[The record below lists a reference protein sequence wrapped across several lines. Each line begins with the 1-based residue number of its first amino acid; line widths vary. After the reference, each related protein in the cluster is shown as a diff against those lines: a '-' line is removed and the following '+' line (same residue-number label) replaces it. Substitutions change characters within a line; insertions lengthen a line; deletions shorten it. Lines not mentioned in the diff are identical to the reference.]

1 MVLTRGSGAAP
12 GASAPPERRAPKLAV
27 LMLCHESPAQVAG
40 ALASPFFASPDV
52 KIYLH
57 YDARRSAGERDALA
71 DALPPGL
78 QHAFVADRVACSWGD
93 YSLVEATHRL
103 LRAATEDAGFQPDYL
118 VLLSASCVPIRP
130 LGSLQEFLRRREG
143 IDFIQAV
150 DISRRGWVK
159 GGLEKERFELHFPF
173 NFKTQRWLFERF
185 TALQRRLG
193 IRRRSPDGLRIH
205 FGSQWFCLTRS
216 TAAAV
221 AAKLADRR
229 LQAFFAAS
237 WIPDEFAIQS
247 LVMSVQRPERVA
259 GHNLTYYE
267 FDDQGRPLVLE
278 NGHFEHLM
286 RQPFFFAR
294 KLSPHAARL
303 AEQIRRHVI
312 TPELDLSY
320 FGRAG
325 TPTSHYPRFLARALN
340 VDAARSKVAA
350 AADPWRGVMALNDR
364 PYLVLYGSSRK
375 LAADLVKRARAA
387 GPTLPAFDFMFDP
400 LHLTPAAE
408 AVTWRGMQ
416 SGMLARRD
424 HDPAGF
430 MHELVHLDTQ
440 RSTAMCVDPAV
451 KSWLRDFA
459 LWDPHATLV
468 CCDPRGLG
476 KLQRAE
482 AALRDISA
490 YEEPSLFEQTLQ
502 AAAVPGWL
510 PQDHFDQARRDSKHK
525 CRFVHID
532 ELSADDP
539 DETLRSIRAAWPT
552 LHALSYFESS
562 DAAARTRLFGGPI
575 A

>member
-1 MVLTRGSGAAP
+1 MVLTSETDAMP
-12 GASAPPERRAPKLAV
+12 GAPSAARTPKVAIL
-27 LMLCHESPAQVAG
+27 LLCHEAPAQVAR
-40 ALASPFFASPDV
+40 ALMSPFFASLDV
-52 KIYLH
+52 KVYLH
-57 YDARRSAGERDALA
+57 YDARRSAAERDALA
-71 DALPPGL
+71 GALPPGL
-78 QHAFVADRVACSWGD
+78 QHAFVAERVACGWGD

-103 LRAATEDAGFQPDYL
+103 LRAATEDAGFQADYL

-130 LGSLQEFLRRREG
+130 LASLQEFLRRRNG

-150 DISRRGWVK
+150 DVTRRSWVK
-159 GGLEKERFELHFPF
+159 GGLEKERFELRFPF
-173 NFKTQRWLFERF
+173 NFKTHRWLFERF

-193 IRRRSPDGLRIH
+193 IRRRPPGGLRIH
-205 FGSQWFCLTRS
+205 FGSQWFCLTRP
-216 TAAAV
+216 TAV
-221 AAKLADRR
+221 AVTARLADRGLR
-229 LQAFFAAS
+229 AFFAAS

-278 NGHFEHLM
+278 NGHFDHLL

-303 AEQIRRHVI
+303 AEQIHRHVA

-325 TPTSHYPRFLARALN
+325 MPTSHYPRFLARALN
-340 VDAARSKVAA
+340 VDAARSKVAT

-364 PYLVLYGSSRK
+364 PYVLLYGSSRK
-375 LAADLVKRARAA
+375 LVADLAKRARAA
-387 GPTLPAFDFMFDP
+387 TAALPAFDFVFDP

-408 AVTWRGMQ
+408 AVTWRGVQ
-416 SGMLARRD
+416 SGMRARRD

-430 MHELVHLDTQ
+430 MHELVHLDGH
-440 RSTAMCVDPAV
+440 RSTAMGVDPAV

-468 CCDPRGLG
+468 CCEPRGLG

-490 YEEPSLFEQTLQ
+490 YEETSLFEQTLQ

-510 PQDHFDQARRDSKHK
+510 PQDHFEQAQRDHKHK
-525 CRFVHID
+525 CRFVHVD
-532 ELSADDP
+532 ELSVDDP
-539 DETLRSIRAAWPT
+539 DETLRALRAAWS
-552 LHALSYFESS
+552 ALDASSYFEASEPE
-562 DAAARTRLFGGPI
+562 ARARLFGGTGP
-575 A
+575 

>member
-1 MVLTRGSGAAP
+1 MVLTSDANAAP
-12 GASAPPERRAPKLAV
+12 GGPAAVSAPRVAIL
-27 LMLCHESPAQVAG
+27 LLCHEAPDQVAR

-52 KIYLH
+52 KVYLH
-57 YDARRSAGERDALA
+57 YDARRSSAERDALA
-71 DALPPGL
+71 GSLPAGL
-78 QHAFVADRVACSWGD
+78 QHAFIAERVACGWGD

-103 LRAATEDAGFQPDYL
+103 LRAAIEDAGFRADYL

-130 LGSLQEFLRRREG
+130 LASLQEFLRRRDG

-150 DISRRGWVK
+150 DVTRRSWVK
-159 GGLEKERFELHFPF
+159 GGLEKERFELRFPF
-173 NFKTQRWLFERF
+173 NFRTQRWLFERF

-193 IRRRSPDGLRIH
+193 IRRRPPEGLRIH

-216 TAAAV
+216 TSVAV
-221 AAKLADRR
+221 TARLADRGLR
-229 LQAFFAAS
+229 AFFAAS

-278 NGHFEHLM
+278 NGHFDHLM

-294 KLSPHAARL
+294 KLSPHATRL
-303 AEQIRRHVI
+303 AEQVHRHVA

-325 TPTSHYPRFLARALN
+325 MPSSHYPRFLARALN
-340 VDAARSKVAA
+340 VDAARSKVAT
-350 AADPWRGVMALNDR
+350 AADPWRGVMVLNDR
-364 PYLVLYGSSRK
+364 TYVLLHGSSRG
-375 LAADLVKRARAA
+375 LVADLARRVRAA
-387 GPTLPAFDFMFDP
+387 GPTLPAFDFVFDP
-400 LHLTPAAE
+400 LRLTPAAE
-408 AVTWRGMQ
+408 AVTWRGVQ
-416 SGMLARRD
+416 SGMRARRD

-430 MHELVHLDTQ
+430 MHELVHLDEQ
-440 RSTAMCVDPAV
+440 RSTAICVDPAV

-468 CCDPRGLG
+468 CCEPRGLG

-490 YEEPSLFEQTLQ
+490 YEETSLFEQTLQ

-510 PQDHFDQARRDSKHK
+510 PQDHFDQAQREHKHK

-532 ELSADDP
+532 ELSVDDP
-539 DETLRSIRAAWPT
+539 DETLRALRAAWS
-552 LHALSYFESS
+552 ALDASSYFEANE
-562 DAAARTRLFGGPI
+562 AAARARLFGATGP
-575 A
+575 

>member
-1 MVLTRGSGAAP
+1 MVLTSDTDAARESRGPVA
-12 GASAPPERRAPKLAV
+12 RRVPRLAV
-27 LMLCHESPAQVAG
+27 LLLCHESPALVAR
-40 ALASPFFASPDV
+40 ALASPFFTSPDV
-52 KIYLH
+52 KVYLH
-57 YDARRSAGERDALA
+57 YDARRSAAERDALA
-71 DALPPGL
+71 GALPPGL
-78 QHAFVADRVACSWGD
+78 QHAFVAQRVACGWGD

-103 LRAATEDAGFQPDYL
+103 LRAATEDAGFQADHL

-130 LGSLQEFLRRREG
+130 LGSLQEFLRRRDG

-150 DISRRGWVK
+150 DIARRSWVK

-173 NFKTQRWLFERF
+173 NFKTQRWLFERA

-193 IRRRSPDGLRIH
+193 IRRRPPEGLRIH

-221 AAKLADRR
+221 TARLADRS

-278 NGHFEHLM
+278 NGHFDHLL

-294 KLSPHAARL
+294 KLSPHAGRL
-303 AEQIRRHVI
+303 AEQIHRHVA

-320 FGRAG
+320 FARAG
-325 TPTSHYPRFLARALN
+325 SPTSHYARFLARALN
-340 VDAARSKVAA
+340 VDAARSKVATVP
-350 AADPWRGVMALNDR
+350 DRWSGVMALNDR

-375 LAADLVKRARAA
+375 LVADLAKRARAA
-387 GPTLPAFDFMFDP
+387 NATLPAFDFVFDP

-408 AVTWRGMQ
+408 AVTWRGVQ
-416 SGMLARRD
+416 SGMRARRD

-430 MHELVHLDTQ
+430 MHELVHLDAH
-440 RSTAMCVDPAV
+440 RSTAMGVDPAV
-451 KSWLRDFA
+451 ASWLRDFV
-459 LWDPHATLV
+459 LWDSHATLV
-468 CCDPRGLG
+468 CCEPRGLG

-510 PQDHFDQARRDSKHK
+510 PQDHFDQAQRDHKHR
-525 CRFVHID
+525 CRFAHID
-532 ELSADDP
+532 EVSVDDP
-539 DETLRSIRAAWPT
+539 DETLRALRAAWS
-552 LHALSYFESS
+552 ALDGSSYFEASE
-562 DAAARTRLFGGPI
+562 AAARSRLFGATGP
-575 A
+575 